1 MDRRSFL
8 KLGAAAGGSVFVP
21 AGSAADAPTI
31 EIVAD
36 RVALLAELAL
46 FERVLFHD
54 SDRRRFRC
62 CEAAA
67 LGPQSPAGGEWLTV
81 PGPPAVRRPQE
92 VTLAPE
98 GNRCVLFASGR
109 ETDFHSLVEAG
120 CSGTGAVSV
129 SLPTLLSWL
138 TAAGD
143 SEGPVTLRR
152 RGSNRIEAL
161 CGEHRFRLPTRAS
174 EAWSVASGS
183 PSSPRTSPPAG
194 ARRLPDL
201 AGSSFPANLRAS
213 AYDHPS
219 TEIVA
224 IPQVRDRLESEAA
237 RRDRARRVFSFP
249 GDLGAPNGTPARRG
263 PKVGLV
269 LRFETM
275 LQWMV
280 LARAVG
286 GPDRVLDDGARVF
299 FECGD
304 RRLASRRLPDR
315 FRRPRPCH
323 CAVSLRTGNTRITT
337 F

>member
-1 MDRRSFL
+1 MDRRQFL
-8 KLGAAAGGSVFVP
+8 KLGAAGGGSVFVL
-21 AGSAADAPTI
+21 AGTAADAPTF

-46 FERVLFHD
+46 FERVLFHAG
-54 SDRRRFRC
+54 DRHGFRC

-67 LGPQSPAGGEWLTV
+67 LGRESRARREWLTV
-81 PGPPAVRRPQE
+81 PGPPPVRRPDE
-92 VTLAPE
+92 VTLVPE

-109 ETDFHSLVEAG
+109 ETELHSLVEAE
-120 CSGTGAVSV
+120 CSGTGAVSAP
-129 SLPTLLSWL
+129 LPTLLSWL

-161 CGEHRFRLPTRAS
+161 CGEHRLRLPTRAS
-174 EAWSVASGS
+174 AARSVASGS
-183 PSSPRTSPPAG
+183 PASPRTSPPAG
-194 ARRLPDL
+194 TRRLPDL
-201 AGSSFPANLRAS
+201 DERWFPAHLRAA
-213 AYDHPS
+213 AYTHPS
-219 TEIVA
+219 TEVAA
-224 IPQVRDRLESEAA
+224 IPQARDRLESEVA
-237 RRDRARRVFSFP
+237 RRDRARRIFSFP
-249 GDLGAPNGTPARRG
+249 GDLGAPNGAPARQR

-280 LARAVG
+280 LARAVS
-286 GPDRVLDDGARVF
+286 GPDRVRDDGARVF

-304 RRLASRRLPDR
+304 RRLVSRRLPDR
-315 FRRPRPCH
+315 FRCPRPCH

-337 F
+337 I

>member
-8 KLGAAAGGSVFVP
+8 RLGAAAGGSVLVP
-21 AGSAADAPTI
+21 AGSAADAPTF

-46 FERVLFHD
+46 FERVLFHA
-54 SDRRRFRC
+54 SDRHGFRC

-67 LGPQSPAGGEWLTV
+67 LGSESPAGGEWPIV
-81 PGPPAVRRPQE
+81 PGPPPVPRPDE

-98 GNRCVLFASGR
+98 GNRCALFASGR
-109 ETDFHSLVEAG
+109 ETEFHSLVEAG

-129 SLPTLLSWL
+129 PLPTLLSWL
-138 TAAGD
+138 AVAGD
-143 SEGPVTLRR
+143 DEGPVTLRR

-161 CGEHRFRLPTRAS
+161 CGEHRLRLPTRAS
-174 EAWSVASGS
+174 EASGS
-183 PSSPRTSPPAG
+183 PNSPRTSPPAG

-201 AGSSFPANLRAS
+201 EGSWFPANLGAA

-219 TEIVA
+219 TEIAA
-224 IPQVRDRLESEAA
+224 IPQVTDRLESEAA
-237 RRDRARRVFSFP
+237 RRDRARRVLSFP
-249 GDLGAPNGTPARRG
+249 GDLGAPNGAPPRQR

-280 LARAVG
+280 LARAVR
-286 GPDRVLDDGARVF
+286 GPDRVLDDGARVV

-304 RRLASRRLPDR
+304 RRLVCRRFPDR

-323 CAVSLRTGNTRITT
+323 CAASLRTGNTRITT
-337 F
+337 I

>member
-8 KLGAAAGGSVFVP
+8 KLSAAAGGSVFVP
-21 AGSAADAPTI
+21 ARTAADAPTV

-46 FERVLFHD
+46 FERVLFHAG
-54 SDRRRFRC
+54 DRHGFRC

-67 LGPQSPAGGEWLTV
+67 LGSESPAGGEWPIV
-81 PGPPAVRRPQE
+81 PGPPPVRRPDE

-109 ETDFHSLVEAG
+109 ETEFRSLVEAA

-129 SLPTLLSWL
+129 PLPTLLSWL
-138 TAAGD
+138 AAAGD
-143 SEGPVTLRR
+143 DEGPVTLRR
-152 RGSNRIEAL
+152 RGSNRIEVL
-161 CGEHRFRLPTRAS
+161 CGEHRLRLPTRAS
-174 EAWSVASGS
+174 EARSVASGS
-183 PSSPRTSPPAG
+183 PVSARTSPPAG

-201 AGSSFPANLRAS
+201 EGSSFPANLRAA

-219 TEIVA
+219 TEIAV
-224 IPQVRDRLESEAA
+224 PQVRNRLESEAA
-237 RRDRARRVFSFP
+237 RRDRARRIFSFP
-249 GDLGAPNGTPARRG
+249 GDLGAPNGAPARQR

-286 GPDRVLDDGARVF
+286 GPDRVLDDGARVV

-304 RRLASRRLPDR
+304 RRLVSRRFPDR

-337 F
+337 I

>member
-21 AGSAADAPTI
+21 AGSGADAPTV
-31 EIVAD
+31 EIVTD
-36 RVALLAELAL
+36 RVTLLAELAL
-46 FERVLFHD
+46 FDRVLFHD
-54 SDRRRFRC
+54 NDRRRFRC
-62 CEAAA
+62 CEATA
-67 LGPQSPAGGEWLTV
+67 LGPESPAGSEGRTV
-81 PGPPAVRRPQE
+81 PGSPAVPRPEE

-109 ETDFHSLVEAG
+109 ETDFHSLVEAE

-129 SLPTLLSWL
+129 PLPTLLSWL
-138 TAAGD
+138 AAAGD
-143 SEGPVTLRR
+143 GEDPVTLRR
-152 RGSNRIEAL
+152 RGPNRIEVL
-161 CGEHRFRLPTRAS
+161 CGKHRLRLPTRAS
-174 EAWSVASGS
+174 EARPVASGS
-183 PSSPRTSPPAG
+183 PAFPRTSPPAG

-201 AGSSFPANLRAS
+201 DGPWFPAHLRAA
-213 AYDHPS
+213 AYTHPS
-219 TEIVA
+219 TEIA
-224 IPQVRDRLESEAA
+224 ALPQVRDRLESEAA
-237 RRDRARRVFSFP
+237 RRERARRVLSFP

-280 LARAVG
+280 LARAAG

-304 RRLASRRLPDR
+304 RRLVSRRFPDR
-315 FRRPRPCH
+315 FRCARPCH
-323 CAVSLRTGNTRITT
+323 CAASLRTGNTRITT